1 VSDELPPY
9 SVRISARARHPQ
21 IRMLP
26 PDGIEVVLPTGAPA
40 SLAASLVAA
49 KRGWIRRKLA
59 QFAELKAS
67 HAGPDSGATPTHP
80 EHIHLAAI
88 GRRLRVEYRPTA
100 AAGVRA
106 SERDAVLTLSGPVD
120 DPHRVQAALK
130 RWLLTVARAELL
142 PPLNRLAAKHGLPLQ
157 QTAVRLQKSRWGSC
171 SSRRHITLN
180 AKLLCLPAELA
191 RHVMLHELA
200 HLQHLNHSRP
210 FWALLRQLDPHT
222 DRHHAAL
229 RAAWLHMP
237 TWLETS

>member
-1 VSDELPPY
+1 MSNELPPY
-9 SVRISARARHPQ
+9 SVRVSTRARHPQ
-21 IRMLP
+21 IHMLP
-26 PDGIEVVLPTGAPA
+26 PGRIEVVLPTGAPA
-40 SLAASLVAA
+40 TLAASLVAA
-49 KRGWIRRKLA
+49 KRSWIRRKLMH
-59 QFAELKAS
+59 FAELKAS
-67 HAGPDSGATPTHP
+67 HDGPDAGTVPTHP

-88 GRRLRVEYRPTA
+88 DRRLHVEYRPTA

-106 SERDAVLTLSGPVD
+106 AEQDTMLTLSGAVD
-120 DPHRVQAALK
+120 DPLRVRAALK

-142 PPLNRLAAKHGLPLQ
+142 PPLHRLAANHGLPLQ
-157 QTAVRLQKSRWGSC
+157 QAAVRLQKSRWGSC

-180 AKLLCLPAELA
+180 AKLLCLPTELA

-210 FWALLRQLDPHT
+210 FWALLHSLDPHT

-237 TWLETS
+237 AWLETG

>member
-1 VSDELPPY
+1 MSNELPPY
-9 SVRISARARHPQ
+9 SVRVSTRARHPQ
-21 IRMLP
+21 IHMLP
-26 PDGIEVVLPTGAPA
+26 PGRIEVVLPTGAPA
-40 SLAASLVAA
+40 TLAASLVAA
-49 KRGWIRRKLA
+49 KRSWIRRKLMH
-59 QFAELKAS
+59 FAELKAS
-67 HAGPDSGATPTHP
+67 HDGPDAGTVPTHP

-88 GRRLRVEYRPTA
+88 DRRLHVEYRPTA

-106 SERDAVLTLSGPVD
+106 SERGAMLTLSGAVD
-120 DPHRVQAALK
+120 DPLRVRAALK

-142 PPLNRLAAKHGLPLQ
+142 PPLHRLAANHGLPLQ
-157 QTAVRLQKSRWGSC
+157 QAAVRLQKSRWGSC

-180 AKLLCLPAELA
+180 AKLLCLPTELA

-210 FWALLRQLDPHT
+210 FWALLHSLDPHT

-237 TWLETS
+237 AWLETG

>member
-1 VSDELPPY
+1 MSNELPPY
-9 SVRISARARHPQ
+9 SVRVSTRARHPQ
-21 IRMLP
+21 IHMLP
-26 PDGIEVVLPTGAPA
+26 PGRIEVVLPTGAPA
-40 SLAASLVAA
+40 TLAASLVAA
-49 KRGWIRRKLA
+49 KRSWIRRKLMH
-59 QFAELKAS
+59 FAELKAS
-67 HAGPDSGATPTHP
+67 HDGPDAGTVPTHP

-88 GRRLRVEYRPTA
+88 DRRLHVEYRPTA

-106 SERDAVLTLSGPVD
+106 SERGAMLTLSGAVD
-120 DPHRVQAALK
+120 DPLRVRAALK

-142 PPLNRLAAKHGLPLQ
+142 PPLHRLAANHGLPLQ
-157 QTAVRLQKSRWGSC
+157 QAAVRLQKSRWGSC

-210 FWALLRQLDPHT
+210 FWALLHSLDPHT

-237 TWLETS
+237 AWLETG